1 LTVYFAFDFLILS
14 RFTCDCSIICCFI
27 LTYAHSANK
36 LCVTPQDF
44 QIEHIY
50 MSNTVTLELIQAGSR
65 VVVKEKSAM
74 TGLVSP
80 LEANG
85 KRFLSL
91 LTMGVSR
98 GRNDQVF

>member
-1 LTVYFAFDFLILS
+1 MHTLLTNYVS
-14 RFTCDCSIICCFI
+14 RLKIFKFNIFTCQ
-27 LTYAHSANK
+27 TA
-36 LCVTPQDF
+36 
-44 QIEHIY
+44 
-50 MSNTVTLELIQAGSR
+50 VTLKLIQAGSR
-65 VVVKEKSAM
+65 VVIKEKSAM

-80 LEANG
+80 LKADG